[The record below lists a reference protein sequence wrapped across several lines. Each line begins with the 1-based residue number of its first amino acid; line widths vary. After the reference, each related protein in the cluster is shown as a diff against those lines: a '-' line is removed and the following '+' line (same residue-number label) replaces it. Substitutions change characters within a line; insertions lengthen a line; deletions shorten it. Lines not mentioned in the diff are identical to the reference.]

1 MDGRDVIGGGEVSGE
16 MRCGVEEVPES
27 VSIDGYLDSK
37 VSSELLFVVA
47 VGEVVW
53 GISNFDAGI
62 RSMFALGVG
71 GELNESPN
79 PELELFDNPRP
90 NRDVGLKAFCVEFEF
105 EPNESLKPELA
116 DP

>member
-1 MDGRDVIGGGEVSGE
+1 MDGRDAIGGGEVSGE
-16 MRCGVEEVPES
+16 MRFGVEEVPES

-37 VSSELLFVVA
+37 VSSELLFIVA

-53 GISNFDAGI
+53 GISNLDAGI
-62 RSMFALGVG
+62 RPTSALGV

-79 PELELFDNPRP
+79 PVFELFDNPRP
-90 NRDVGLKAFCVEFEF
+90 NRDVGLNAFCVGLVL
-105 EPNESLKPELA
+105 EPNESLNPELA

>member
-1 MDGRDVIGGGEVSGE
+1 
-16 MRCGVEEVPES
+16 MRFGVGEVPER

-37 VSSELLFVVA
+37 VSSVLLFVVV

-53 GISNFDAGI
+53 GISNLAAGI
-62 RSMFALGVG
+62 RPTSALGVG

-90 NRDVGLKAFCVEFEF
+90 NLDVGLNAFCVGLGF
-105 EPNESLKPELA
+105 EPNESLNPELV